1 MIVLPTTAQRIA
13 RLPLLI
19 RAHDCLDE
27 TGAFGLSYGQ
37 RVPFVFT
44 RTGHAGLE
52 DQRGVA
58 ARAAGGAVRVMP
70 VLDNRGSRAPAIVL
84 EEAGANLCGHP
95 EQLGTAPWNA
105 AGALTVTPAYA
116 VAAGMSF
123 NRVVNPA
130 GGVLTYPIT
139 FTGDGV
145 KSFRLAVRT
154 DGVAGLAHALLW
166 DATATTSRG
175 GVAVTIASNGS
186 VSAAATGAA
195 VILQKVP
202 AADGVLRLLV
212 QVPGVVA
219 ANTNVFY
226 ASDSGSTTV
235 ASFQVTGVQVED
247 RPTPTTYMYGAG
259 GSVSRAAETCYLS
272 YLKAVA
278 ALQVFVA
285 GVELGTNLGSTD
297 TALFSL
303 GGGGNPSLFVDGGAA
318 TYSLFHRRSGDD
330 SSSVAGT
337 TAFGDE
343 VWLRGQIAGTGAVTL
358 GQSVNRGT
366 EEVAAPSPASGLAA
380 AWDVPRFYL
389 GSRSSVRGHFGF
401 RAVCVAPPGLSRDAL
416 ADFCEVG

>member
-44 RTGHAGLE
+44 RTGHAGFE

-175 GVAVTIASNGS
+175 GVAVTIASDGS

-195 VILQKVP
+195 VILQQVP

-259 GSVSRAAETCYLS
+259 GSVSRAAETCYLAH
-272 YLKAVA
+272 LRPVGPVD
-278 ALQVFVA
+278 VFIA
-285 GVELGTNLGSTD
+285 GVELGTNLGTTD
-297 TALFSL
+297 TAVFSI
-303 GGGGNPSLFVDGGAA
+303 GGGGNPSFFIDGGGSSYA
-318 TYSLFHRRSGDD
+318 LFHRRGSDVA
-330 SSSVAGT
+330 SVASAP
-337 TAFGDE
+337 TAYGDE
-343 VWLRGQIAGTGAVTL
+343 VWLRGALSAAGAVTL
-358 GQSVNRGT
+358 AQSVNRGQ
-366 EEVAAPSPASGLAA
+366 EAIAAASSALGLAT
-380 AWDVPRFYL
+380 AWDVARFYV

-416 ADFCEVG
+416 ADLCEVG